1 MKSTSKRIAL
11 SIAAAVCVSAAQPAG
26 AQKLYKWVDEDGNVH
41 YSDQVPPDQVK
52 QARERLNEQGVVVE
66 STDRA
71 KTQEELAVE
80 REARAAELAAEREA
94 ERQLRADQELL
105 ATYASSADIY
115 RVRDQQVDALDRSI
129 EAAQSYIAGQRK
141 SLATLL
147 ERAANNER
155 QGREISPA
163 LRSSIDSSQEQ
174 IAEQQAFIDSKEAEK
189 QEIIVYFEEEL
200 ARFRDILKRRGLIT
214 DDAPA
219 DS

>member
-1 MKSTSKRIAL
+1 MKPTSKRIAL
-11 SIAAAVCVSAAQPAG
+11 TIAVAVCVSAALPAG

-66 STDRA
+66 TTDRA
-71 KTQEELAVE
+71 KTQEEI
-80 REARAAELAAEREA
+80 AAERQARADEIAAEEA
-94 ERQLRADQELL
+94 AARQLEEDQELL
-105 ATYASSADIY
+105 ATYASQADIY

-189 QEIIVYFEEEL
+189 QEIIAHYEKEL
-200 ARFRDILKRRGLIT
+200 ARFRDILKRRG
-214 DDAPA
+214 
-219 DS
+219 